1 MIVPFLFGV
10 GFVLSIVMIA
20 APQRQRAAWEL
31 LCAVV
36 FTALAPLTAV
46 EGDGSGC
53 CIAVLCALLA
63 WALWVLGRVGI
74 W

>member
-1 MIVPFLFGV
+1 MIVNFLWGA

-20 APQRQRAAWEL
+20 APARQRPVWEL
-31 LCAVV
+31 LSAVV

-53 CIAVLCALLA
+53 CVAALCALLA
-63 WALWVLGRVGI
+63 WALWVLGRLGV